1 MTVEVVATTQEKVT
15 AGDTLSRMSSSDS
28 SRSDLGP
35 FSALRSFDDADPRE
49 LAGEGWDS
57 DADWGYSYPEPGYAE
72 VDGRTETKRN

>member
-57 DADWGYSYPEPGYAE
+57 DAEATATLNPAT
-72 VDGRTETKRN
+72 RR